1 MTEVVV
7 GLLVGGLVG
16 AALWAS
22 TGELFAA
29 DVLSRTNYR
38 GRTLPTA
45 VGVLVPVTVLAVA
58 AVSRLGLLAA
68 SRSPAWDQL
77 VGATLL
83 AALGFGTLGLLDD
96 VVGAGQSGGFRGHL
110 RSLAGGS
117 LTSGAVKMLGGAA
130 LGLLV
135 AAPLATGDGG
145 AVGAL
150 RDGAVVA
157 LAANL
162 ANLFDRAP
170 GRVVKVTTVAFV
182 AAATVSRSVTLA
194 APAVGIGAGLG
205 LLPADLGERAMLGD
219 AGANPLGAMCGLALL
234 CAVPGAGPRWVL
246 VALLLLLNVSSEV
259 VSFSRV
265 IDGFPPLRW
274 LDRLGRSA

>member
-1 MTEVVV
+1 MA
-7 GLLVGGLVG
+7 
-16 AALWAS
+16 AALWAAS
-22 TGELFAA
+22 GELFGV

-38 GRTLPTA
+38 GRSLPTA
-45 VGVLVPVTVLAVA
+45 VGLLVPVTVLLVA
-58 AVSRLGLLAA
+58 AVSRVGLLAA
-68 SRSPAWDQL
+68 ERSPSWDQL
-77 VGATLL
+77 VGATVL
-83 AALGFGTLGLLDD
+83 AAVGFGSLGLLDD
-96 VVGAGQSGGFRGHL
+96 VAGAGQSGGFRGHVQALL
-110 RSLAGGS
+110 RGS
-117 LTSGAVKMLGGAA
+117 LTSGAVKMVGGAA

-135 AAPLATGDGG
+135 AAPLGTGDGG

-170 GRVVKVTTVAFV
+170 GRMVKVTTVLFV
-182 AAATVSRSVTLA
+182 GAALVSRSVTLA

-205 LLPADLGERAMLGD
+205 LLPADLSERAMLGD

-234 CAVPGAGPRWVL
+234 CAVPGAGPRWILLAVL
-246 VALLLLLNVSSEV
+246 LGLNATSEL

-265 IDGFPPLRW
+265 IDSLPPLRW
-274 LDRLGRSA
+274 ADRLGRRD